1 MVSGIIVAFYSDR
14 NLHIFDSVIYYFH
27 INIALGFEFIIF
39 CGIIGSQA
47 KTFKIPFYQ
56 RRRTFRLISAIVQAS
71 VTVTVHIQLD
81 SESIFMIYCLLHY
94 NSQPCLFSFG
104 SSSNIKFF
112 LSTLLAPYVFSRRYV
127 ETEFST
133 GSLPSAEQDA
143 KLIMTSMAI
152 IKCIAFIEL

>member
-94 NSQPCLFSFG
+94 NSRHVLFSFG
-104 SSSNIKFF
+104 SRFEYQV
-112 LSTLLAPYVFSRRYV
+112 LLEHQYVFV
-127 ETEFST
+127 
-133 GSLPSAEQDA
+133 GQ
-143 KLIMTSMAI
+143 
-152 IKCIAFIEL
+152 IEYGRPQKD